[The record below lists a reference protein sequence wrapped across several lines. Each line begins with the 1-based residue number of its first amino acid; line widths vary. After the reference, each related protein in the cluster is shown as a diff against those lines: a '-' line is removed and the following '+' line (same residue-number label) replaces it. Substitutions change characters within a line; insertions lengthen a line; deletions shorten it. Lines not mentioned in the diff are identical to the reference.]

1 MASSRT
7 GTRKAHRKSHLGCV
21 ECKRRRIKCDETH
34 PTCVA
39 CTARGATCSYNTF
52 SIVPVSKFV
61 NKNSDQ
67 KQPKSAGSPSTTVSG
82 RSPARTPTSNQ
93 TQPAP
98 IPDVGDTTFR
108 PESLDDLRLLHHW
121 SQYAAHTVTAL
132 PDLEDV
138 FRCRVVGEGLK
149 QPFLLHGVLAL
160 SALHAEY
167 ERVPPGPSP
176 WRALAASHYATALRH
191 YRIAL
196 ADISDDKCSALF
208 MFAIFA
214 AVTALAM
221 ADKSSHNAI
230 TDLLESCRMW
240 IGIVS
245 VSHHVIAVVRDGPF
259 APMTGRNKDQ
269 TTEEPADYAVR
280 VIQSLY
286 DRVSYEPLDDR
297 PAYFKLI
304 EALDRLFH
312 FKYVGPLEVARWLC
326 QFEGPSIDLLQRR
339 TNLGDAILAIMG
351 AIIHDLD
358 GFWWARGLGKALA
371 GAVIPTLGP
380 QWSELKM
387 LVINIIEHS
396 GSENGKDAKVES
408 KCILPLFRYCQAF
421 ASTSYICHTSITVS
435 HQPDARHRAM
445 RRAINNFNIRSI
457 LSSNRV
463 IITRCL
469 PPLAR
474 SHQTSTSEPLRKQ
487 LKDKARHL
495 KSSPKTPSPE
505 PPSSNWELTVG
516 IEIHA
521 RLNAATKLFSPAPLH
536 LSPHPNTHVAPFDA
550 SLPGTQP
557 HFQPSVLLPAI
568 RAALALNCTIQ
579 PSSRWDRKH
588 YFYQDQPAGYQI
600 TQYYAPFA
608 LSGCVTLGRHDLPN
622 DPGIDG
628 DTGKVRIGIKQI
640 QLEQDTAKSISPPG
654 TTGQHLLDLSRVGA
668 PLVEIISLPHIHSP
682 SAAAA
687 FVRKVRDVL
696 RHVDAC
702 EGNMDRGDLR
712 ADVNV
717 SVRRRG
723 SEGMGMGYAGV
734 EGLGTRTEI
743 KNLNSIRA
751 VEEAVRAERD
761 RQVRVLEG
769 GGMVEGETRGWTVG
783 GSETTRL
790 RGKEGEVDYRYM
802 PDPDLGPVWV
812 GEEVVE
818 VVRGTMPEGMEETVE
833 RVKMD
838 FGLSEKDAW
847 TLFGLDDGER
857 LEFAAEVSGL
867 VKEVI
872 GENGM
877 KQKGLNEVKI
887 AKAAA
892 NWVLHE
898 IGGLLTTKN
907 LQWEEMKV
915 STTDLSAILHHLLL
929 KQITGR
935 SAKQLLQTCFEG
947 SAPGKSVDDLI
958 MEGNL
963 QLRPMSD
970 PEYQSLAQE
979 ILDQNPDAVSAVRD
993 KGQKGKVMFFVGQMM
1008 RNAEEGTVE
1017 ADKAKAVFEKLLGL
1031 T

>member
-1 MASSRT
+1 MASPRT
-7 GTRKAHRKSHLGCV
+7 GTRRGTRKAHKKSHLGCV

-39 CTARGATCSYNTF
+39 CTARGATCSYDTF

-61 NKNSDQ
+61 NKTSDQ
-67 KQPKSAGSPSTTVSG
+67 KQPKSAGSPTTAVSG
-82 RSPARTPTSNQ
+82 RSPARAPTSSQ
-93 TQPAP
+93 TRNAP
-98 IPDVGDTTFR
+98 DPDVGDTTFR

-138 FRCRVVGEGLK
+138 FRRRVVEEGLK

-221 ADKSSHNAI
+221 ADKSSQNAI

-286 DRVSYEPLDDR
+286 NRVAYEPLEDR
-297 PAYFKLI
+297 TAYFKLI

-312 FKYVGPLEVARWLC
+312 FKFVGPLEVARWLC
-326 QFEGPSIDLLQRR
+326 QFEGSSIDLLQRR

-380 QWSELKM
+380 QWSELKT
-387 LVINIIEHS
+387 LVIDIIEHS
-396 GSENGKDAKVES
+396 VPENGKDARSEVALRFDF
-408 KCILPLFRYCQAF
+408 IHLPF
-421 ASTSYICHTSITVS
+421 ASTIVTHYL
-435 HQPDARHRAM
+435 DARYRAM
-445 RRAINNFNIRSI
+445 RRAINNLNARSI
-457 LSSNRV
+457 VSSNQV
-463 IITRCL
+463 AITRCL
-469 PPLAR
+469 QHPSR

-495 KSSPKTPSPE
+495 KSTPKAPSPS
-505 PPSSNWELTVG
+505 PPSSDWELTVG

-521 RLNAATKLFSPAPLH
+521 RLNAATKLFSPAPLQP
-536 LSPHPNTHVAPFDA
+536 SPHPNTHIAPFDA

-557 HFQPSVLLPAI
+557 QFQHSVLLPAI

-588 YFYQDQPAGYQI
+588 YFYQDQPTGYQI

-608 LSGCVTLGRHDLPN
+608 LAGLVTLGKHDLPSS
-622 DPGIDG
+622 PEVDG
-628 DTGKVRIGIKQI
+628 KGEVHVGIKQI
-640 QLEQDTAKSISPPG
+640 QLEQDTAKSVSPPG
-654 TTGQHLLDLSRVGA
+654 TGQHLLDLSRVGA

-682 SAAAA
+682 GAAAA

-702 EGNMDRGDLR
+702 EGNMERGDLR

-751 VEEAVRAERD
+751 VEEAVRAERN
-761 RQVRVLEG
+761 RQVKVLEEG
-769 GGMVEGETRGWTVG
+769 GKVEGETRGWTVG
-783 GSETTRL
+783 GTETTRL

-818 VVRGTMPEGMEETVE
+818 VVRGTMPEGMEDTVE
-833 RVKMD
+833 RVKRD

-877 KQKGLNEVKI
+877 RQKGLNEVKI

-898 IGGLLTTKN
+898 IGGLLTTRN
-907 LQWEEMKV
+907 LQWAGMKV

-947 SAPGKSVDDLI
+947 SAPGKSVDDLV
-958 MEGNL
+958 MEANL
-963 QLRPMSD
+963 QLRPMSE

-979 ILDQNPDAVSAVRD
+979 ILDENPDAVSAVKD

-1008 RNAEEGTVE
+1008 RKAEEGTVE
-1017 ADKAKAVFEKLLGL
+1017 ADKAKAVFEQLLGL
-1031 T
+1031 Y